1 MPNASTMY
9 VNNVSPRDTA
19 AVVFPSKPAFRV
31 WTSLAT
37 GTGGAVY
44 SAADAGKTIIWDQ
57 DSADSAFNI
66 GGYYNKTSGI
76 FTAPVSG
83 LYHFETMVWT
93 NNANAGITQ
102 STITKTSSGS
112 EIVIGEG
119 RYSPSST
126 ANIQYSRVPCVCF
139 YYVLAGDQICV
150 KIGAENTNM
159 HISQNNRY
167 SYFAGYLIG

>member
-1 MPNASTMY
+1 MPNLSTMY
-9 VNNVSPRDTA
+9 VNNVAPRDVA
-19 AVVFPSKPAFRV
+19 AVTFPNKPAFRA
-31 WTSLAT
+31 WTSLNA
-37 GTGGAVY
+37 GAGGAVY
-44 SAADAGKTIIWDQ
+44 SAADAGKIIIWDQ
-57 DSADSAFNI
+57 DSTGIAFNT
-66 GGYYNKTSGI
+66 GGYYNKTNGI

-102 STITKTSSGS
+102 ITIVRNSSGS
-112 EIVIGEG
+112 EMVIGEG

-139 YYVLAGDQICV
+139 YPLQAGDQISV
-150 KIGAENTNM
+150 RIGAENTNM
-159 HISQNNRY
+159 HISTGDRY